1 MVKLMLKVSGKE
13 KTIRKLREGGYDKLA
28 QWIEDKYP

>member
-1 MVKLMLKVSGKE
+1 MAKLMLKVSGKE
-13 KTIRKLREGGYDKLA
+13 KTMNKLKEGGYDKIA